1 MCFSATRIAVRI
13 SENERASH
21 TSRSRLFSSVFSV
34 MLTSSST
41 LKLLDRDMG
50 ELERRHTR
58 RGIDDALGQVFHRRL
73 VEMFGEEARPPRE
86 IVIRLGPQLDGTP
99 SRGHTH
105 HVLGAELQLRE
116 VLRVHLQVALAG
128 IDLEQARRARRAC
141 SKSIPARATCK

>member
-50 ELERRHTR
+50 ELERWHTR
-58 RGIDDALGQVFHRRL
+58 RGIDDALSQVFHRRL

-99 SRGHTH
+99 RRRSEERRVGKECRSRWSPYH
-105 HVLGAELQLRE
+105 
-116 VLRVHLQVALAG
+116 
-128 IDLEQARRARRAC
+128 
-141 SKSIPARATCK
+141 